1 MIKLKDLI
9 KENNCECGGD
19 CCSTKESIT
28 ESKNLDREFGEPLP
42 TLSSVMKKH
51 QENKPVVTEQME
63 KKVADAMTRYLIDGL
78 IPISTKTWRSESR
91 NRKLCSFS
99 YTRCDTS
106 KSIFGKTTKIIETDI
121 RAITKRVIL
130 DELNFFVIIKFI
142 QVDSCLI

>member
-51 QENKPVVTEQME
+51 QKNKPVVTEQME
-63 KKVADAMTRYLIDGL
+63 KK
-78 IPISTKTWRSESR
+78 
-91 NRKLCSFS
+91 
-99 YTRCDTS
+99 
-106 KSIFGKTTKIIETDI
+106 
-121 RAITKRVIL
+121 
-130 DELNFFVIIKFI
+130 
-142 QVDSCLI
+142 

>member
-1 MIKLKDLI
+1 MNYL
-9 KENNCECGGD
+9 
-19 CCSTKESIT
+19 
-28 ESKNLDREFGEPLP
+28 
-42 TLSSVMKKH
+42 
-51 QENKPVVTEQME
+51 NKPFTSRTGP
-63 KKVADAMTRYLIDGL
+63 KKNEANKKTTTLTRRFIADFPQKSLKTQTKINAMTRYLIDGL
-78 IPISTKTWRSESR
+78 IQISTKTWRSESR